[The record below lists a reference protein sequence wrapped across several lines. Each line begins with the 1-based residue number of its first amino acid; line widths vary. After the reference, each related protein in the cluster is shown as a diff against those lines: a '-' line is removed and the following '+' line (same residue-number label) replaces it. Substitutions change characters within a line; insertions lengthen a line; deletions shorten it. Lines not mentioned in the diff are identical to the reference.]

1 MKLLHALASPTR
13 EPKHRAETVNRRR
26 RTANKISWS
35 VVAYLVVVVLV
46 KHYFGV
52 DVSPL

>member
-1 MKLLHALASPTR
+1 MA
-13 EPKHRAETVNRRR
+13 EPKHRAETIARRR
-26 RTANKISWS
+26 RATKQISWS
-35 VVAYLVVVVLV
+35 VVAYMVIVVLV

>member
-1 MKLLHALASPTR
+1 MP
-13 EPKHRAETVNRRR
+13 EPRHRAETINKRR
-26 RTANKISWS
+26 RTTQRISWS
-35 VVAYLVVVVLV
+35 VVAYLVVVVRV

>member
-1 MKLLHALASPTR
+1 MNPR
-13 EPKHRAETVNRRR
+13 HRAETTAQRRR
-26 RTANKISWS
+26 RANQISWS